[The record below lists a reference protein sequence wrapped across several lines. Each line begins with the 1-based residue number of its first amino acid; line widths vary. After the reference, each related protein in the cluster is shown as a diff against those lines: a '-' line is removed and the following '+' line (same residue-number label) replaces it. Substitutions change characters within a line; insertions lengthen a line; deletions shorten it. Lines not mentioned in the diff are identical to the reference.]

1 MTAKCDH
8 KNNNNMEKLTIK
20 ERVELDYFDETVNI
34 ESNMGEWLQEIDSL
48 IQHLQSLK
56 SKGATHIEVYFGTDD
71 WGQEKFDDAEIEGV
85 YFKEESDE
93 EFELRKESEEW
104 DKEFDRQMNLDKQRK
119 EYLKLKQIFEP
130 NEKA

>member
-1 MTAKCDH
+1 
-8 KNNNNMEKLTIK
+8 MEKLTIK

-34 ESNMGEWLQEIDSL
+34 EPNTGVWFEKIDSL
-48 IQHLQSLK
+48 MQHLQSLK
-56 SKGATHIEVYFGTDD
+56 SKGATHIEVYFGADD

-104 DKEFDRQMNLDKQRK
+104 NKEFDRQMNLDKQRK
-119 EYLKLKQIFEP
+119 EYFKLKQIFEP

>member
-1 MTAKCDH
+1 MK
-8 KNNNNMEKLTIK
+8 KLTIK

-34 ESNMGEWLQEIDSL
+34 EPTRGEWLQEINSL
-48 IQHLQSLK
+48 MQHLQSLK

-85 YFKEESDE
+85 YFEEESDE
-93 EFELRKESEEW
+93 EFEIRKENEEW
-104 DKEFDRQMNLDKQRK
+104 NKGFDEQMKLKKLKE